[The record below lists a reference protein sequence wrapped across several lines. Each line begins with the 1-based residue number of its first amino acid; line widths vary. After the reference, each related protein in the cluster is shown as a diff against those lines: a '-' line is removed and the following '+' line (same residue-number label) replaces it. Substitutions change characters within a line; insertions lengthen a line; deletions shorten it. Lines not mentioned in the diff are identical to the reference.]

1 MERQRGYY
9 ERSKEQRRRRQSES
23 YAKNQVQI
31 QKCSQFNHW
40 PLTSKKLDIVTVIL

>member
-31 QKCSQFNHW
+31 TNTEV